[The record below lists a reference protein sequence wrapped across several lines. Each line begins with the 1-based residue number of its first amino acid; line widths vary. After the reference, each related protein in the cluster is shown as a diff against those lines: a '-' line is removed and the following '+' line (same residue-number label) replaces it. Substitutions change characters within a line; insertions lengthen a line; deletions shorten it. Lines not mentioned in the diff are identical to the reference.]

1 MTPIVSFVS
10 SGPGDPDLL
19 TMKAIKRIKS
29 ADLIFYDDLSA
40 GEILELA
47 AESTTLFSV
56 GKRAGLNSPKQS
68 QVSTLL
74 VNYGKTGKK
83 IVRLKSGDSG
93 IFSRLEEEIVAL
105 EKNNI
110 PFEIIPGVSSANAA
124 AAAAKIPL
132 TRRLHSRRLQ
142 FITGHDFNG
151 NLPDDLQISSLTDSS
166 STTVI
171 FMGKKTFPNLCNIL
185 LESGMDKNT
194 HALVVENVSRS
205 DEKVTKGSIVDISEY
220 LQDNISNDPAIIIF
234 GSVI

>member
-132 TRRLHSRRLQ
+132 TRRLHS
-142 FITGHDFNG
+142 ITGHDFNG

>member
-1 MTPIVSFVS
+1 MIPNVSFVS
-10 SGPGDPDLL
+10 SGPGDPELL
-19 TMKAIKRIKS
+19 TMRAIKRIKS
-29 ADLIFYDDLSA
+29 ADLIFYDDLSS
-40 GEILELA
+40 GEILKLA
-47 AESTTLFSV
+47 SEAATLFSV

-93 IFSRLEEEIVAL
+93 IFSRLEEEITAL
-105 EKNNI
+105 DKNNI
-110 PFEIIPGVSSANAA
+110 PFEIIPGVSSAVAA

-151 NLPDDLQISSLTDSS
+151 ILPNDLHISSLTDPS

-185 LESGMDKNT
+185 VESGLTKDT
-194 HALVVENVSRS
+194 HALVIENVSRS
-205 DEKVTKGSIVDISEY
+205 DEKITKGSIVEIADY
-220 LQDNISNDPAIIIF
+220 LKKNKGNEPAIIIF
-234 GSVI
+234 GSVM

>member
-1 MTPIVSFVS
+1 MWGRSTIQSHHTSGVQKHKTLYPPTKIQLSHKKNKQGLTKQICNHGHASYENEEGCCPCQEGWYEAPIH
-10 SGPGDPDLL
+10 
-19 TMKAIKRIKS
+19 
-29 ADLIFYDDLSA
+29 
-40 GEILELA
+40 
-47 AESTTLFSV
+47 
-56 GKRAGLNSPKQS
+56 
-68 QVSTLL
+68 
-74 VNYGKTGKK
+74 
-83 IVRLKSGDSG
+83 
-93 IFSRLEEEIVAL
+93 EEEISAL

-151 NLPDDLQISSLTDSS
+151 NLPDDLHISSLTDSN

-171 FMGKKTFPNLCNIL
+171 FMGKKTFPNLCSIL
-185 LESGMDKNT
+185 LETGMDKNT

-205 DEKVTKGSIVDISEY
+205 DEKVTKGSIVEISEY
-220 LQDNISNDPAIIIF
+220 LQKNSNNDPAVIIF

>member
-19 TMKAIKRIKS
+19 TMKAIKRIKT

-47 AESTTLFSV
+47 SESTTLFSV

-105 EKNNI
+105 EK
-110 PFEIIPGVSSANAA
+110 IIYLLRLSLGFLLQMRP
-124 AAAAKIPL
+124 
-132 TRRLHSRRLQ
+132 RRQQRYLLLVDY
-142 FITGHDFNG
+142 ILGDY
-151 NLPDDLQISSLTDSS
+151 NL
-166 STTVI
+166 
-171 FMGKKTFPNLCNIL
+171 
-185 LESGMDKNT
+185 
-194 HALVVENVSRS
+194 
-205 DEKVTKGSIVDISEY
+205 
-220 LQDNISNDPAIIIF
+220 
-234 GSVI
+234 

>member
-19 TMKAIKRIKS
+19 NMKAIKRIKT

-47 AESTTLFSV
+47 SETTTLFSV

-83 IVRLKSGDSG
+83 IVRLKTGDSG
-93 IFSRLEEEIVAL
+93 IFS
-105 EKNNI
+105 
-110 PFEIIPGVSSANAA
+110 
-124 AAAAKIPL
+124 
-132 TRRLHSRRLQ
+132 
-142 FITGHDFNG
+142 GHDFNG
-151 NLPDDLQISSLTDSS
+151 NLPDDLNISSLTDSS

-205 DEKVTKGSIVDISEY
+205 DEKVTKGSILEISEY
-220 LQDNISNDPAIIIF
+220 LQKNSNNDPAIIIF